1 MYNSQYN
8 YINQEDFGRII
19 SHIPYLSLRKWSPR
33 TIQMLFKVSYWCG
46 LRMIEA
52 RHLNKEQFDLMRHRV
67 YLGKTKTKENDTR
80 PIPVPF
86 IAELSAYLDNIKNGI
101 IDPVP
106 HRKTIEMWC
115 NKIGSE
121 LNIEAWTTLQSDS
134 HEKTKGH
141 IFRKSI
147 GKDML
152 YGTHTGRK
160 AQLPMI
166 SQQLGHS
173 DTVTTLKYLR
183 ESDQAVQDYWES

>member
-1 MYNSQYN
+1 ME
-8 YINQEDFGRII
+8 YIKE
-19 SHIPYLSLRKWSPR
+19 LELRNWEPKQV
-33 TIQMLFKVSYWCG
+33 QMLFKVAYWCG

-52 RHLNKEQFDLMRHRV
+52 RNLKIDKIDLMRRRV
-67 YLGKTKTKENDTR
+67 YLGDTKTKKNDYR

-86 IAELSAYLDNIKNGI
+86 IPELSAYIRNKSGTFIN
-101 IDPVP
+101 PVP

-115 NKIGSE
+115 KKIGTACG
-121 LNIEAWTTLQSDS
+121 IEAWTIDQSET

-152 YGTHTGRK
+152 YGTHGKK
-160 AQLPMI
+160 AQITMI

-173 DTVTTLKYLR
+173 NTITTLKYLR
-183 ESDQAVQDYWES
+183 ESDQAVQDYWSNE